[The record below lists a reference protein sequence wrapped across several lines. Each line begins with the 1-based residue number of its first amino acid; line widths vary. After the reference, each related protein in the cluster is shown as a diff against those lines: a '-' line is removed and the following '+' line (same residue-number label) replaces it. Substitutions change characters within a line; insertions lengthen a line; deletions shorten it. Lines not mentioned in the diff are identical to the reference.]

1 MKKIITSII
10 ILLAITVSC
19 KTKEKATDVN
29 VEGKEITANKE
40 TDNNINNPS
49 EELTKTI
56 INPSFNIFKAVC
68 ENEGNK
74 SCSFSPASLNL
85 AFAMVYSGTAINT
98 KKEISKVLGFNENQ
112 EYFNKDIKKY
122 FLQLKNFEKDTTM
135 EFSVAN
141 RIYFDKTFTL
151 KEKYV
156 ENILSYAGKELLE
169 EVDFLKNAPKV
180 ENDINQWVS
189 QTTRD
194 RIKKLIPAGALG
206 SSTKTVLVNAIY
218 FKSNWLYTFDK
229 NLTEEKKFNI
239 SKDESK
245 NIAFMKKTLKNGISF
260 YQNDNIKAIELPYK
274 TNNISLIIILPKN
287 STSENI
293 NDYIPNEE
301 QYFEIC
307 DNLTNTPVKI
317 ELPKFKTESSFEL
330 SKLLMSQG
338 MVEVFQKGDFSNMSN
353 DKSLKISAVFQKV
366 FFEVDEKGSEAAAAT
381 AILIRT
387 TSIHNNV
394 EVKYEEFIADH
405 PFIYILKENLNNTPL
420 FIGKFSE

>member
-85 AFAMVYSGTAINT
+85 AFAMVYSGTANNT

-260 YQNDNIKAIELPYK
+260 YQNDN
-274 TNNISLIIILPKN
+274 
-287 STSENI
+287 
-293 NDYIPNEE
+293 
-301 QYFEIC
+301 
-307 DNLTNTPVKI
+307 
-317 ELPKFKTESSFEL
+317 
-330 SKLLMSQG
+330 
-338 MVEVFQKGDFSNMSN
+338 
-353 DKSLKISAVFQKV
+353 
-366 FFEVDEKGSEAAAAT
+366 
-381 AILIRT
+381 
-387 TSIHNNV
+387 
-394 EVKYEEFIADH
+394 
-405 PFIYILKENLNNTPL
+405 
-420 FIGKFSE
+420 